1 MFILIFFF
9 PLSRQ
14 YLPWRWKKRGENSTS
29 CWIRV
34 WGAGRGISCIA
45 NCLQA
50 AGCVYRLNREVD
62 TRWADGKE
70 SISDPSHA
78 KYPGWGV
85 VTLRAA
91 SFSPLRRGIEG
102 WIVFIKRTFL
112 SVTLTAHKTTDQ
124 LLGSRHWVGTLGNW
138 KQSQRVHTSEG
149 NSCQRTNAKLDCFP
163 PTEEATERHVTLG
176 GPDCFQSHR
185 SLSVFKCLGL
195 TARRGRCWAPP
206 AQLRGA
212 PHSRALSGDT
222 SCP

>member
-1 MFILIFFF
+1 M
-9 PLSRQ
+9 LS
-14 YLPWRWKKRGENSTS
+14 
-29 CWIRV
+29 I
-34 WGAGRGISCIA
+34 
-45 NCLQA
+45 
-50 AGCVYRLNREVD
+50 
-62 TRWADGKE
+62 
-70 SISDPSHA
+70 
-78 KYPGWGV
+78 PGWDV

-91 SFSPLRRGIEG
+91 SFSPLRWGIEG

-163 PTEEATERHVTLG
+163 PTGRGNRKTCDSGRTRLFSK
-176 GPDCFQSHR
+176 P